1 MVSNNSAAYGAVLRV
16 HSQRKGD
23 VSVLFNNVT
32 IANNSALR
40 YGGVVSG
47 YSHAH
52 AMVVPFT
59 FSGGRYYYDIDSYAS
74 LSRPLLRFGFNA
86 DPYLDP
92 QSANIAPHGTGI
104 TGVLWV
110 FFGLLLVLQS
120 NKLERIVCMSPRKH
134 DAQATHMHACW
145 QPTTRTSRRGIRW
158 NYLLIRTSL
167 ISGPFLPPAVA
178 TRAISTSERTLAK
191 KLHPEVWRCCCKTA
205 ARTTS
210 LLQTRRRCRAR

>member
-16 HSQRKGD
+16 HSQRRGD

-52 AMVVPFT
+52 AIVVPFT

-92 QSANIAPHGTGI
+92 KAANIAPHGTGI
-104 TGVLWV
+104 TGVLSSS
-110 FFGLLLVLQS
+110 LVLLWCSEQQTS
-120 NKLERIVCMSPRKH
+120 AHRLHVATHTRTH
-134 DAQATHMHACW
+134 AQATHMHACW
-145 QPTTRTSRRGIRW
+145 QPTTRTSRLGTRW
-158 NYLLIRTSL
+158 SYLLIPTSL
-167 ISGPFLPPAVA
+167 ISGPFSPPADA
-178 TRAISTSERTLAK
+178 TR
-191 KLHPEVWRCCCKTA
+191 
-205 ARTTS
+205 
-210 LLQTRRRCRAR
+210 

>member
-1 MVSNNSAAYGAVLRV
+1 VVSNNSAAYGAVLRV
-16 HSQRKGD
+16 HSQRRGD

-52 AMVVPFT
+52 AIVVPFT

-92 QSANIAPHGTGI
+92 KAANIAPHGTGI
-104 TGVLWV
+104 TGVLSSSFSLLWCS
-110 FFGLLLVLQS
+110 FGAPS
-120 NKLERIVCMSPRKH
+120 NKPVPIVCMSPR
-134 DAQATHMHACW
+134 TH
-145 QPTTRTSRRGIRW
+145 
-158 NYLLIRTSL
+158 
-167 ISGPFLPPAVA
+167 
-178 TRAISTSERTLAK
+178 
-191 KLHPEVWRCCCKTA
+191 
-205 ARTTS
+205 ARTHKQLTCTPVGSQQPVRAALAHDGATS
-210 LLQTRRRCRAR
+210 

>member
-1 MVSNNSAAYGAVLRV
+1 MQLFAGAPAASGGEGEKETLRVNMILATGDSVVSNNSAAYGAVLRV

-23 VSVLFNNVT
+23 VSVLFNNAT

-59 FSGGRYYYDIDSYAS
+59 FSGGRYFYDIDSYAS

-92 QSANIAPHGTGI
+92 KSANIAPHGTGI
-104 TGVLWV
+104 TGVLWCS
-110 FFGLLLVLQS
+110 FGAPEHQTRAHRLHVATQTRT
-120 NKLERIVCMSPRKH
+120 N
-134 DAQATHMHACW
+134 AQATHMHACW
-145 QPTTRTSRRGIRW
+145 QPITRTSRHGTRW
-158 NYLLIRTSL
+158 SYLLIRTSL
-167 ISGPFLPPAVA
+167 ISGPSSPRAGG
-178 TRAISTSERTLAK
+178 TRAIST
-191 KLHPEVWRCCCKTA
+191 
-205 ARTTS
+205 
-210 LLQTRRRCRAR
+210 